1 MNDRNLLLN
10 SGLRKRI
17 YPEPAHIVALERSSS
32 SGEPRESRAGAE
44 VPSEDAS
51 AAIAVAD
58 EKLSRV
64 GPK

>member
-32 SGEPRESRAGAE
+32 SGEPPESRAGAE

-51 AAIAVAD
+51 AIAVAD
-58 EKLSRV
+58 EKPSRV
-64 GPK
+64 GAK